1 MKVDWMMST
10 LMKIVEGD
18 EKYEINSMG
27 ESAGSKS
34 PAEKRR
40 ERWLRN
46 YAIESLGKRRKIAAM
61 VSRQTG
67 QEVLL

>member
-1 MKVDWMMST
+1 
-10 LMKIVEGD
+10 
-18 EKYEINSMG
+18 MG
-27 ESAGSKS
+27 ESAGTKS